1 MPPGQWGTY
10 RSYIGSRRKASM
22 IKINATLILTVFNF
36 VLLVAVLTVILWK
49 PMLKFLDERMQK
61 IKESLKLAE
70 DNTRRAE
77 EMKAEHDEIIKLARK
92 KANELVDTAMAT
104 ASNESRDI
112 IAHAREQAHA
122 TIESAREEIEM
133 EAERI
138 KRDLRRD
145 VAEMTVSLSGKI
157 LEREIKEDDH
167 RDLINRS
174 LDAFE

>member
-1 MPPGQWGTY
+1 
-10 RSYIGSRRKASM
+10 M